1 MGIELENTGD
11 DFWGEMNLIRHGGT
25 FYLLGKLD
33 LSVAV
38 ATAREDNAAAFTSLD
53 RKYYCYPPYNPVTGE
68 TINAPRVFMQDYMTK
83 ANLILG
89 QDALKHAYVTVPD
102 LRSSQ
107 ISLGVSIDMNWT
119 PGLAF
124 DVHLGVME

>member
-1 MGIELENTGD
+1 
-11 DFWGEMNLIRHGGT
+11 MNLIRDQGV

-38 ATAREDNAAAFTSLD
+38 ETARDDNSEAFTSLD
-53 RKYYCYPPYNPVTGE
+53 RKNYCYPPFNPANGE
-68 TINAPRVFMQDYMTK
+68 TINAPRVFMQDYMTQ
-83 ANLILG
+83 ATLILN
-89 QDALKHAYVTVPD
+89 QDCLKHAYVTLPD

-107 ISLGVSIDMNWT
+107 VSLGVSIDMSWT

-124 DVHLGVME
+124 EVIMGE